1 MLFKIVVILVYFLI
15 KLVIFTLLPIQAW
28 AFPYIP
34 DSLKPLSE
42 LEKELQKLSAIIT
55 TDPSME
61 SRLQANQ
68 DFRNKLLALLKR
80 PDSYD
85 YPFDSLPL
93 VSRLYPKD
101 QSFRIFTWTVQ
112 VIEVDT
118 QYKKLKVRINNQFFG
133 IVQRKLK
140 IKKDIEKILVL
151 PLLDNSPKNE
161 ALQNQLLDAQRWLG
175 ALYYHPRN
183 SLYGILTYY
192 GKYRKFINNKKSKII
207 SIPYY
212 VALGWN
218 QEGGEANFKIIEVI
232 TFDSKDSSKIYFGAP
247 LFYTSPIPAYR
258 MIFKYSPN
266 APFSLNLGLV
276 KTGPFNSKRKMIVFD
291 HLVMPK
297 HTRPQSHYEGG
308 PDGTYDAF
316 CYINRVVDER
326 KGFFLLMRNVNVYDP
341 AMDRYKESVI
351 KKQLR
356 EERRR
361 LKKILKN

>member
-1 MLFKIVVILVYFLI
+1 MLFKIAIASISFLI
-15 KLVIFTLLPIQAW
+15 KLIIFAISPTQIW
-28 AFPYIP
+28 AFPYIS

-55 TDPSME
+55 THPSME

-68 DFRNKLLALLKR
+68 DFHNKLLALLKR

-140 IKKDIEKILVL
+140 IKKDIEKVLVL
-151 PLLDNSPKNE
+151 PLVDDCPKTE
-161 ALQNQLLDAQRWLG
+161 GLQNQLLDAQRWLG

-183 SLYGILTYY
+183 SPYGVLTYY
-192 GKYRKFINNKKSKII
+192 GKYRKFIDNKRSQII

-212 VALGWN
+212 VVLGWN
-218 QEGGEANFKIIEVI
+218 QEGGKANFKIIEVI

-247 LFYTSPIPAYR
+247 IFYTSPIPAYR

-276 KTGPFNSKRKMIVFD
+276 KTGLFNTKKKMIVFD
-291 HLVMPK
+291 HLAMPK
-297 HTRPQSHYEGG
+297 NARPQNYYEGG

-326 KGFFLLMRNVNVYDP
+326 KGFFLLLRNVNVYDP
-341 AMDRYKESVI
+341 AMDRYKESFI

-356 EERRR
+356 EEKKR